1 MFTAVVRITG
11 AGRLADFRERLRW
24 LLVRDPDAEDYT
36 EHHEAGVLE
45 YRFTPRKGLPF
56 PALTEASGDF
66 PELRVEAEW
75 DHDGVRGRAVIENG
89 RVEVDETREPGVAGV
104 EVSAADEGRLAL
116 ALICERGGSRSGDWI
131 GYAATANRHTYFRF
145 RDGKLALVEPDDADE
160 ALEEVAF
167 RLVDEWIWY
176 DEEDAPTERE
186 RYKQYGY
193 PVRGANLKSEKLALL
208 RKRGAA
214 YSTLEPDAVVVRD
227 ALMQQ
232 WLNRA

>member
-11 AGRLADFRERLRW
+11 AGRLADFRERFRW
-24 LLVRDPDAEDYT
+24 LLVRDPEAEDYT
-36 EHHEAGVLE
+36 EHHTEGVLE
-45 YRFTPRKGLPF
+45 YRFTPKKGLPF
-56 PALTEASGDF
+56 PALAEASGQF

-89 RVEVDETREPGVAGV
+89 RVTEEQRGERAVEGV
-104 EVSAADEGRLAL
+104 EVTAGEEGRLVL
-116 ALICERGGSRSGDWI
+116 AFVCEQRGDEWI
-131 GYAATANRHTYFRF
+131 GYAASAERHTFFRY
-145 RDGKLALVEPDDADE
+145 RDKTLTLVAPEDAGED
-160 ALEEVAF
+160 LEEVAF

-176 DEEDAPTERE
+176 DEEEAPAERA

-208 RKRGAA
+208 RRRGEA
-214 YSTLEPDAVVVRD
+214 YSTLDADAGIVR
-227 ALMQQ
+227 ATLEAQ

>member
-11 AGRLADFRERLRW
+11 AGRLADFREQLRW

-36 EHHEAGVLE
+36 EHHEEGILE
-45 YRFTPRKGLPF
+45 YRFTPKKGIPF
-56 PALTEASGDF
+56 PSLAEASSQF

-89 RVEVDETREPGVAGV
+89 RVTQEERGDRVVEGV
-104 EVSAADEGRLAL
+104 EVTAAEDGRLVL
-116 ALICERGGSRSGDWI
+116 AFVCEQRADGWI
-131 GYAATANRHTYFRF
+131 GYAASAERHVFFRY
-145 RDGKLALVEPDDADE
+145 RDKSLTLVAPEDADE
-160 ALEEVAF
+160 ELEDVAF

-176 DEEDAPTERE
+176 DEEDAPTERA

-208 RKRGAA
+208 RRRGEA
-214 YSTLEPDAVVVRD
+214 YSTLDPDAGIVRA
-227 ALMQQ
+227 ALEAQ
-232 WLNRA
+232 WLNRS

>member
-24 LLVRDPDAEDYT
+24 LLVRDPEAEDYT
-36 EHHEAGVLE
+36 EHHEEGVLE
-45 YRFTPRKGLPF
+45 YRFTPKKGIPF
-56 PALTEASGDF
+56 PALAEASGHF

-75 DHDGVRGRAVIENG
+75 DHDGVRGRAIIENG
-89 RVEVDETREPGVAGV
+89 KVVQEERGEGQAEGV
-104 EVSAADEGRLAL
+104 EVIAGEDGRLVL
-116 ALICERGGSRSGDWI
+116 AFVCERRGDDWI
-131 GYAATANRHTYFRF
+131 GYAANDERHTFFRY
-145 RDGKLALVEPDDADE
+145 RNNALTLVAPEDADDD
-160 ALEEVAF
+160 LEDVAF

-176 DEEDAPTERE
+176 DEEEAPTERA

-208 RKRGAA
+208 RRRGEA
-214 YSTLEPDAVVVRD
+214 YSTLDPDAGIVRA
-227 ALMQQ
+227 ALEAQ

>member
-11 AGRLADFRERLRW
+11 AGRIADFRERLRW

-36 EHHEAGVLE
+36 EHHADGVLE
-45 YRFTPRKGLPF
+45 YRFSPRRGLPF

-89 RVEVDETREPGVAGV
+89 RLIDEHTDRDEIAGIEVR
-104 EVSAADEGRLAL
+104 SADEGRLVL
-116 ALICERGGSRSGDWI
+116 ALICESRGDEWI
-131 GYAATANRHTYFRF
+131 GYAATADRHTYFRY
-145 RDGKLALVEPDDADE
+145 RDGQLALVEPDDADE

-176 DEEDAPTERE
+176 DEEEAPTERE
-186 RYKQYGY
+186 RYRQYGY
-193 PVRGANLKSEKLALL
+193 AVRGANLRSEKLALL
-208 RKRGAA
+208 RRHDGP
-214 YSTLEPDAVVVRD
+214 YSMLEPPATEVRD
-227 ALMQQ
+227 ALIAR
-232 WLNRA
+232 WLNPT